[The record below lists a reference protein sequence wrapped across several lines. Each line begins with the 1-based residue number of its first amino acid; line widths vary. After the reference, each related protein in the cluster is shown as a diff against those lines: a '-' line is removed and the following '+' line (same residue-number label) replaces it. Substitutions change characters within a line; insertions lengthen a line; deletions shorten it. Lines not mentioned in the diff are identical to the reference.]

1 MLGTGDIRN
10 RFLRIVL
17 EIGFL
22 LGIEIVSPFLLLQ
35 GRDSVCFD
43 LLGELFFVAR
53 GGDFQKGDSSTVIVL
68 SDTGEH
74 VEFEVGLRMIFQYG
88 SNLERAGKGCCFV
101 LITYASVRQV
111 YLDNLSYRVC
121 FSEQFPGS

>member
-1 MLGTGDIRN
+1 M
-10 RFLRIVL
+10 
-17 EIGFL
+17 
-22 LGIEIVSPFLLLQ
+22 Q

-43 LLGELFFVAR
+43 LLGELFFVER

-74 VEFEVGLRMIFQYG
+74 VEFEVGLRMFFQYG

-121 FSEQFPGS
+121 FSE